1 MSRCGRFQEEGAA
14 LVLVIAIGAVA
25 VLAWQHRGSLMQLL
39 MAQQVLDRSVSAA
52 ALAAAQHHARLLNG
66 HAYLNRTVMA
76 HQVAMAHLMT
86 IASVEKMRLEMSRR
100 VTIGNPPLFLIGM
113 MFGPSHAAAYAASRL
128 SAAGNTRRGLH
139 QLHEAFVQ
147 HDRLLDTELA
157 RARLTLRQGVEIKT
171 RQIVREVLVRNMS
184 KQHGATVDLNI
195 DVQLP
200 EQSQWPRVS
209 SGAQDVWR
217 NWFKKVIEA
226 NPYLG
231 ERRKT
236 ARNWWMI
243 SKGCPHMRHELRRR
257 GESTFDAQ
265 GLWQV
270 TDTLSFHAARGHK
283 VYLCFWREYPMGW
296 SNVISNL
303 DREQKVSDH
312 DRIYEREGAAPR
324 NFSKVGF
331 VKWITAQYSI
341 TALLYGLNNVLAD
354 GYGYES
360 HLRWRSHHRVAP
372 YLLRNAKPLETR
384 VTVRQ
389 PLASLNDPLLRLGLR
404 VKAMLQIHSN
414 WPESL
419 TARSA
424 AHAYYDRFQARKDKK
439 TEFPNLFQPFWLA
452 KNIVWK

>member
-1 MSRCGRFQEEGAA
+1 MHGRTQQEGAA
-14 LVLVIAIGAVA
+14 LVLVISLCAVA
-25 VLAWQHRGSLMQLL
+25 VLAWQHRGSLVQLL

-86 IASVEKMRLEMSRR
+86 IASTEKMRLEMSRR
-100 VTIGNPPLFLIGM
+100 VMIGNPPLFLIGM
-113 MFGPSHAAAYAASRL
+113 MFGPSHAAAYAASRF
-128 SAAGNTRRGLH
+128 SAAGNTDRGLR
-139 QLHEAFVQ
+139 QLHEAFVR
-147 HDRLLDTELA
+147 HDQFLGTELA
-157 RARLTLRQGVEIKT
+157 RARLSLRQGVEITT
-171 RQIVREVLVRNMS
+171 RQIVHDVLMRNMA
-184 KQHGATVDLNI
+184 KQVGSSIVLDIDL
-195 DVQLP
+195 QLP
-200 EQSQWPRVS
+200 DQSKWPRQS
-209 SGAQDVWR
+209 SGAQDAWR
-217 NWFKKVIEA
+217 DWFNDVIQA

-236 ARNWWMI
+236 ARNWWII

-372 YLLRNAKPLETR
+372 YLLHHVDPLETR

-389 PLASLNDPLLRLGLR
+389 PLASLQDPLLRLGLR
-404 VKAMLQIHSN
+404 VTAMLQVRSD

-424 AHAYYDRFQARKDKK
+424 AHAYYDRFEPRKDGK
-439 TEFPNLFQPFWLA
+439 TEVANLFQPFWLA
-452 KNIVWK
+452 RNILWK